1 MYSLSSP
8 SPIWTTFDTLR
19 SLFVTYRRSR
29 FLLSSSLLSNT
40 RFAMYSS
47 LPVPFGSNATVAMRL
62 ALPTSVELLHR
73 NVDISLPLPS
83 LSLAAPSYVVWNSL
97 DSTPDTTSSWFWN
110 SGTHPSVPYGLLR
123 SVVSSFMP
131 VTSSV
136 GRPKPSFAAVVV
148 SAAAACG
155 STICGSRPASILHI
169 NSKLQI
175 RFFIFLPPCLMK

>member
-1 MYSLSSP
+1 MYSVSSS

-29 FLLSSSLLSNT
+29 FSLSLSLLSKT

-47 LPVPFGSNATVAMRL
+47 LPVPFGSNATVAIRL

-73 NVDISLPLPS
+73 NVDICPPLP
-83 LSLAAPSYVVWNSL
+83 LAAPSYVVWNSSE
-97 DSTPDTTSSWFWN
+97 STPATTSSWFWN

-123 SVVSSFMP
+123 SDSSFVMSF
-131 VTSSV
+131 SSV
-136 GRPKPSFAAVVV
+136 GRPKPSLCAAVV
-148 SAAAACG
+148 SAAAAFG
-155 STICGSRPASILHI
+155 STICGSIPASILHI

>member
-1 MYSLSSP
+1 MYSLSFP
-8 SPIWTTFDTLR
+8 SPIWTTSDTLR

-29 FLLSSSLLSNT
+29 AELLSNT

-47 LPVPFGSNATVAMRL
+47 LPVPFGSNATVAIRS

-73 NVDISLPLPS
+73 NVDILLPLP
-83 LSLAAPSYVVWNSL
+83 LAAPSYVVWNSSE
-97 DSTPDTTSSWFWN
+97 STPATTSSWFWN
-110 SGTHPSVPYGLLR
+110 SGTHPSVPYGLFR
-123 SVVSSFMP
+123 SVSLSVMP
-131 VTSSV
+131 VFSSV
-136 GRPKPSFAAVVV
+136 GRPKPSVAAAV

-169 NSKLQI
+169 SSKLQI